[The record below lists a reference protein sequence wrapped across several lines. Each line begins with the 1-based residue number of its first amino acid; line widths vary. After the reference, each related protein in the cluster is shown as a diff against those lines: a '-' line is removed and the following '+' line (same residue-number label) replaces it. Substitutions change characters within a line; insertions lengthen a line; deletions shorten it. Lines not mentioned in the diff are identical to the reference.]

1 MKNKF
6 KEIEVNIN
14 ATGVCEIIL
23 NRPDK
28 HNAMNRRMIDELE
41 EAGQYLAKL
50 DSARVVF
57 LQANGTTF
65 CAGGD
70 LNWMKDQEK
79 KPKEGKLVEAKALAK
94 MLATMNTLP
103 MPLISI
109 VSGSAFGGGLGLISV
124 SDTVIVS
131 QNSKFGLTETRLG
144 LIPATIGPFVIK
156 KLGESFGRNVFF
168 SGKIFDANLAYKMG
182 LVHYVCEDK
191 KEIDLLKSQEID
203 NILKCSPEAIK
214 KSKELL
220 KNLTGEKAENFFELT
235 TDILA
240 NSWDSKEGKEGI
252 QAFFE
257 KRPAPWVKKGENNG

>member
-1 MKNKF
+1 
-6 KEIEVNIN
+6 
-14 ATGVCEIIL
+14 
-23 NRPDK
+23 
-28 HNAMNRRMIDELE
+28 
-41 EAGQYLAKL
+41 
-50 DSARVVF
+50 
-57 LQANGTTF
+57 
-65 CAGGD
+65 
-70 LNWMKDQEK
+70 MKDQEK
-79 KPKEGKLVEAKALAK
+79 KSKEGKLVEARALAK

-124 SDTVIVS
+124 SDTVIAS

-168 SGKIFDANLAYKMG
+168 SGKIFDAHLAYKMG
-182 LVHYVCEDK
+182 LVHYICEDK

-220 KNLTGEKAENFFELT
+220 KNLTGEKAESFFELT
-235 TDILA
+235 TNILA
-240 NSWDSKEGKEGI
+240 NSWDSTEGKQGI

>member
-6 KEIEVNIN
+6 EEIEVSVNSL
-14 ATGVCEIIL
+14 GVCEIIL
-23 NRPDK
+23 NRPNK

-41 EAGQYLAKL
+41 ETARYLTVHE
-50 DSARVVF
+50 SARLVF

-79 KPKEGKLVEAKALAK
+79 KSKEGKLVEARALAK
-94 MLATMNTLP
+94 MLATMNALP

-109 VSGSAFGGGLGLISV
+109 VSGNAFGGGLGLISV
-124 SDTVIVS
+124 SDTVIAS
-131 QNSKFGLTETRLG
+131 EASKFGLTETRLG

-203 NILKCSPEAIK
+203 NILKCSPHAIK

-220 KNLTGEKAENFFELT
+220 RNLTGEKAENFFELT
-235 TDILA
+235 TNILA
-240 NSWDSKEGKEGI
+240 NSWESEEGKQGI

-257 KRPAPWVKKGENNG
+257 KRPAPWVKKGETNG

>member
-6 KEIEVNIN
+6 EEIEVSVNSR
-14 ATGVCEIIL
+14 GVCEIIL
-23 NRPDK
+23 NRPNK

-41 EAGQYLAKL
+41 ETARYLTIHE
-50 DSARVVF
+50 SARLVF

-79 KPKEGKLVEAKALAK
+79 KSKEGKLVEARALAK
-94 MLATMNTLP
+94 MLATMNALP

-109 VSGSAFGGGLGLISV
+109 VSGNAFGGGLGLISV
-124 SDTVIVS
+124 SDTVIAS
-131 QNSKFGLTETRLG
+131 EASKFGLTETRLG

-182 LVHYVCEDK
+182 LVHYVCGDK

-203 NILKCSPEAIK
+203 NILKCSPHAIK

-220 KNLTGEKAENFFELT
+220 RNLTGEKAEKFFELT
-235 TDILA
+235 TNILA
-240 NSWDSKEGKEGI
+240 NSWESEEGKQGI

-257 KRPAPWVKKGENNG
+257 KRPAPWVKEGETNG

>member
-79 KPKEGKLVEAKALAK
+79 KPKEGKLVEARALAK

-124 SDTVIVS
+124 SDTVIAS

-182 LVHYVCEDK
+182 LVHYICEDT

-203 NILKCSPEAIK
+203 NILKCSPDAIK

-220 KNLTGEKAENFFELT
+220 KNLTGEKAESFFELT
-235 TDILA
+235 TNILA
-240 NSWDSKEGKEGI
+240 NSWDSKEGKQGI